1 MNTGCGCTGTIE
13 QIGQLKISTTARYV
27 ATVME
32 MQRIGSTKELAAL
45 TGVPLRS
52 VQRALKEYRDA
63 IGGGA
68 ISGAV
73 TPPVARDA
81 TSDAPSVAPN
91 AISGATSRVHA
102 RAQIE
107 LPSEVVIPEEV
118 KQDPPTPQRTIDDET
133 SIEFHRIC
141 TAWGQKPGAVLFGGL
156 SIEDTD
162 RQLAGEVRGM
172 AAQHPD
178 APQRIL
184 NAALL
189 TAMNALRAKSLER
202 HDGPSRGRG
211 CGSAAAYL
219 RKAYSSEIGRMLR
232 DDAND
237 EAHRRAD
244 LHVHTTKLERRLA
257 APAPRST
264 GGGWA
269 AAMAELEARG

>member
-1 MNTGCGCTGTIE
+1 MNTMCTCGALAA
-13 QIGQLKISTTARYV
+13 QVGQLKVSPTTKYV
-27 ATVME
+27 ATIMLT
-32 MQRIGSTKELAAL
+32 RNITATKDLAAFCGL
-45 TGVPLRS
+45 NIRA
-52 VQRALKEYRDA
+52 VQRALKEYRSVTSVGVTNDA
-63 IGGGA
+63 EASPVSQNATSVASPASSGVT
-68 ISGAV
+68 SGA
-73 TPPVARDA
+73 P
-81 TSDAPSVAPN
+81 
-91 AISGATSRVHA
+91 SRVHA
-102 RAQIE
+102 RAQME